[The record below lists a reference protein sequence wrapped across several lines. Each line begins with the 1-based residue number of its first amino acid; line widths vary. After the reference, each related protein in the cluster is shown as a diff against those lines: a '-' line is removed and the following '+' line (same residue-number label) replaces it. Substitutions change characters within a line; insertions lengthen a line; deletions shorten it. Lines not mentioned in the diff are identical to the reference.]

1 MQLGSHVAVALVLA
15 GGYSSD
21 STPRLGTSICRGVA
35 QRNTKKT
42 KKKKKDRS
50 LSSLIKSDYLAVAPV
65 KKRTAGELYTL

>member
-21 STPRLGTSICRGVA
+21 STPCAVSSIS
-35 QRNTKKT
+35 QRSDKRNLKMK